1 MEMLIT
7 IFERYCKDIL
17 KTPPHEWFG
26 VSQTA
31 WSTYKKNGIPEKH
44 LLKIYKQ
51 FGLWVEVDEFVR
63 QPDKLVAKVI
73 VMDYFERRYL

>member
-1 MEMLIT
+1 LEMLIT

-31 WSTYKKNGIPEKH
+31 WSSYKKNGIPEKH
-44 LLKIYKQ
+44 WKKIYEH
-51 FGLWVEVDEFVR
+51 FDVWVEVDEFVIE
-63 QPDKLVAKVI
+63 DLAKEI
-73 VMDYFERRYL
+73 IEKYFERRYL